1 MQATAEELKQIRALK
16 ELLQRLPI
24 QNDLLKKVIVFDLDE
39 KLKSSG

>member
-1 MQATAEELKQIRALK
+1 MQATTEEVKQIRALK